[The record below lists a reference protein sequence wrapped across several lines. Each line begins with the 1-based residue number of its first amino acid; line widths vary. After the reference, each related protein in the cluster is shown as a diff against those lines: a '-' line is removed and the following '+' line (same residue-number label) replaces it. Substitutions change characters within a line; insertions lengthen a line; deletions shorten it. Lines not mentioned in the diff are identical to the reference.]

1 MQTKH
6 EQFLTQRQN
15 AKKRNIDWQLTEQE
29 WIDWWEAT
37 GHFHERGRGKGK
49 WIMAR
54 FNDTG
59 PYSLTN
65 IFCHQHGSNVSDG
78 QKGKP
83 KSKEHKEKLRD
94 NLNNIRVKKKITT
107 PFGEFESTYAAG
119 RHFGITGE
127 AVMWRLKQT
136 TGQYKDWKYADN

>member
-29 WIDWWEAT
+29 WIDWWEAS

-49 WIMAR
+49 WLMAR
-54 FNDTG
+54 FNDSG

-65 IFCHQHGSNVSDG
+65 IFCHQHGGNVSDA
-78 QKGKP
+78 QTGKP
-83 KSKEHKEKLRD
+83 KSIEQRAKMSAKGGIHSR
-94 NLNNIRVKKKITT
+94 KKITT
-107 PFGEFESTYAAG
+107 PLGDFESTYAAG

-136 TGQYKDWKYADN
+136 TGQYKDWKYANN

>member
-29 WIDWWEAT
+29 WIDWWEET
-37 GHFHERGRGKGK
+37 GHLNDRGRGKGK
-49 WIMAR
+49 WLMAR

-65 IFCHQHGSNVSDG
+65 IFCHQHGSNVSDA

-83 KSKEHKEKLRD
+83 KSIEQRAKMSANAAKHMS
-94 NLNNIRVKKKITT
+94 KKVITPDGT
-107 PFGEFESTYAAG
+107 FDSGYEAG
-119 RHFGITGE
+119 RYYGVTGE
-127 AVMWRLKQT
+127 AIGWRIKQT
-136 TGQYKDWKYADN
+136 TGQYKEWKHADN